1 MEALSNSV
9 SQMDDTNEDRVL
21 KGWEIMWWQELKELA
36 GMGLLLGI
44 LVVAG
49 SGVSTAAAGASELAE
64 LRDAPSIEQP
74 VEAEVLQA

>member
-9 SQMDDTNEDRVL
+9 SRMDDTNEDRVL
-21 KGWEIMWWQELKELA
+21 KGWEIMWRQELKELA
-36 GMGLLLGI
+36 EMGLLLGI

-74 VEAEVLQA
+74 VEAEVFQA